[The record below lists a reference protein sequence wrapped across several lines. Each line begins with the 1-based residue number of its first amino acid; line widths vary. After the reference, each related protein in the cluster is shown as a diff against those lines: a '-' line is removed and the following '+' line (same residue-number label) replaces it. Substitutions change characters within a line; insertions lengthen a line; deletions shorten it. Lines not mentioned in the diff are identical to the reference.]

1 MRMDNWRIIID
12 SANCYIPASMRILE
26 DPRITATGLPS
37 QLLLIEV
44 GYNAF
49 SESGIATE
57 LEGL

>member
-1 MRMDNWRIIID
+1 
-12 SANCYIPASMRILE
+12 MRILK
-26 DPRITATGLPS
+26 DPLITATGLPS